1 MLPHFGATAAEFG
14 GDVRA
19 MHRRDGTTLAPAA
32 AMRASLLSILSA
44 LLPCALGAFTAA
56 CSVEEPT
63 SGDDSDRNLLVRIN
77 RGADQSVSFHALSA
91 GAVAITQTGSDKAF
105 PLELSDDPLLAFQ
118 QAAPDHAVPE
128 VLAAAARVPEVGALS
143 VSVESLVPDEPV
155 ILELEAPV
163 VSHAFPPSSFICW
176 ARNRYSCLYN
186 LTSYE
191 EIGRNGAPAPQTLN
205 SVWAVDRDMV
215 PISLHV
221 HFSNPAD
228 SGVWQYEVWDGQWR
242 TWSLSASF
250 AILGY
255 SNRRINNPTLLRPNA
270 RFHYSA
276 AGAQ

>member
-1 MLPHFGATAAEFG
+1 
-14 GDVRA
+14 
-19 MHRRDGTTLAPAA
+19 
-32 AMRASLLSILSA
+32 MRATPLSVLSA
-44 LLPCALGAFTAA
+44 LLSCAVGAFAAA
-56 CSVEEPT
+56 CTAEEPA

-77 RGADQSVSFHALSA
+77 RGPDQSVSFHALSA

-105 PLELSDDPLLAFQ
+105 PLDLSDDPLLAFQ
-118 QAAPDHAVPE
+118 EAAPDHAIPE
-128 VLAAAARVPEVGALS
+128 VLAAAVRAPKAGAFVDS
-143 VSVESLVPDEPV
+143 AASLVPAEPV

-163 VSHAFPPSSFICW
+163 VSNSFPPSSFVCW

-186 LTSYE
+186 LTQYE

-215 PISLHV
+215 PISLHL
-221 HFSNPAD
+221 HFPNPAD
-228 SGVWQYEVWDGQWR
+228 SGVWRYEVWDGHWR

-255 SNRRINNPTLLRPNA
+255 SNRVINNSALLRPNA